1 MIDPKYLIYHDLIGI
16 KAYAKLESK
25 KDKAGFSDIGVIID
39 DTKNMLITQKENK
52 VKKYIKKNYVF
63 RFDLPKYS
71 ENNEENYIEVQG
83 NDIVGIPV
91 NRLRSLKK
99 KRWYKK

>member
-25 KDKAGFSDIGVIID
+25 KDKSGFSDIGIIID
-39 DTKNMLITQKENK
+39 DTKNMLIAQKENK

-63 RFDLPKYS
+63 RFDLPNYS

-83 NDIVGIPV
+83 DDIVGFPV